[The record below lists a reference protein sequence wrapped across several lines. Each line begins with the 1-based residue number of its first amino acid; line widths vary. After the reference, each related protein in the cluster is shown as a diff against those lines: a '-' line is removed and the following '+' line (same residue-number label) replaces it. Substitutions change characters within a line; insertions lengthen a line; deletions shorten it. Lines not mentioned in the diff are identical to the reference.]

1 MRFWNLTQLESE
13 RGYGTPASWTAA
25 KGHEDVVC
33 PITRLHN
40 MRRSWVEGEL
50 RVIYESS
57 KVPDVIWPSL
67 HDTFLVQD
75 HVLERMQGEGLTGF
89 TVRPAAEVTMPK
101 LPGPPPRLWEVMI
114 TGWGGEAGDAS
125 GVRMIYYCIGCGHT
139 RYSGTA
145 HRELLIDPDR
155 WDGSDLFRVW
165 PLPMFVFASER
176 VRTVFAAAKFRGY
189 RMVPLEKFG
198 AEMFTPGPP
207 PPGREVRGP
216 DAFPDVHIARQRW
229 SPDSG

>member
-1 MRFWNLTQLESE
+1 MRFWNLTYLVSQ
-13 RGYGTPASWTAA
+13 RDYGTPADWKAE
-25 KGHEDVVC
+25 KGHQDVVC

-40 MRRSWVEGEL
+40 KRRSWVEGEL

-57 KVPDVIWPSL
+57 KVPDVIWPYL

-89 TVRPAAEVTMPK
+89 TARPVAEVAMPR
-101 LPGPPPRLWEVMI
+101 LSGPPPRLWEVMV

-125 GVRMIYYCIGCGHT
+125 GVGMIYYCTGCGHT
-139 RYSGTA
+139 RYSGVT
-145 HRELLIDPDR
+145 HPEFLVDPDR

-165 PLPMFVFASER
+165 PLPMFVFVSER
-176 VRTVFAAAKFRGY
+176 VKAVFAAAKLRGY
-189 RMVPLEKFG
+189 RLVPVE
-198 AEMFTPGPP
+198 EFTAQGFAPGPP

-216 DAFPDVHIARQRW
+216 ESFPEVHVARRQW
-229 SPDSG
+229 SADSS